1 MELDAL
7 LPLLLVLAWLL
18 PLASFAAIV
27 LFGPRMGK
35 AGRGAGYVATGAILL
50 AFVLSA
56 IALGAWLAKHPPAAP
71 VSVGNALRGVPGA
84 EQDRSSALA
93 TERHGGHSLQGSSS
107 SAASGEAGSGATAGL
122 SSSVP
127 RGTAGQA
134 SSGTHVAPI
143 SGNLYL
149 LGQFGKLQIGL
160 SYYIDAL
167 TLAMF
172 AMVTLVATCIHVY
185 SFGYMHEELH
195 EVTDPQVTLADGRH
209 LKRRGRFHR
218 FYQYLSLFCFSMLGL
233 VLAGNIAMVFVFWE
247 LVGICSYLLIGF
259 YIERRSAC
267 LAANKAFI
275 VNRVGDF
282 GMIVGLMAVWGG
294 LGTFAF
300 GDLPDAQGH
309 IQPGIFSLVRPADA
323 AHRLT
328 VPDGMVRL
336 AAKEQVETIYRNPGP
351 VRPGVA
357 AGANISAPVSPG
369 VAAGANS
376 STPVSPGGHAGNA
389 AEAQIAARVG
399 DWRKSGFGYGLLVIA
414 GLGIF
419 CGCVGKSAQF
429 PLHVWLP
436 DAMEGPTPVSALIHA
451 ATMVA
456 AGVYLVGRFYPV
468 FTPEVLLVIACVG
481 CTTLVIAATIAIT
494 ATDIKRVLA
503 YSTVSQ
509 LGYMMLALGVG
520 GWLAGLFH
528 LFTHAFF
535 KALLFLCSGSVIH
548 ACGTNEMTEMGG
560 LRKKMPWTA
569 YTMLIGCLA
578 ISGAGV
584 PMVDIGLSGYYSKD
598 SILAQAYL
606 FGRNNGS
613 WIALFWLAAGGAVVT
628 AFYMFRLWY
637 MTFAGEPKNQHV
649 YQHAHESPRVM
660 YGPLVVLA
668 VLAVISAWTLPLGKL
683 GSFGLT
689 NLLEHARPAGFE
701 ERMTGGLF
709 WPSVTVPAEHLSHL
723 PAVHLPVS
731 LIAFFAAL
739 AGFILAT
746 LFYGVRMLEAE
757 KVRRMAAPVYTFLR
771 AKWYF
776 DELYAWLFIR
786 PVLAISIAAAEI
798 DRKVIDG
805 LADGLAR
812 LVRVGAVL
820 DDFIDRY
827 LVDGAVNLLAALTFG
842 LGLRL
847 RALQSGRLR
856 QYVMLIVVGT
866 VALFI
871 LVTVYWDFV
880 TVHKQM

>member
-1 MELDAL
+1 
-7 LPLLLVLAWLL
+7 
-18 PLASFAAIV
+18 
-27 LFGPRMGK
+27 
-35 AGRGAGYVATGAILL
+35 
-50 AFVLSA
+50 
-56 IALGAWLAKHPPAAP
+56 
-71 VSVGNALRGVPGA
+71 
-84 EQDRSSALA
+84 
-93 TERHGGHSLQGSSS
+93 
-107 SAASGEAGSGATAGL
+107 L
-122 SSSVP
+122 SSSV
-127 RGTAGQA
+127 
-134 SSGTHVAPI
+134 APL

-149 LGQFGKLQIGL
+149 LGQFGSLQIGL

-195 EVTDPQVTLADGRH
+195 EVTDPQVTLANGQL

-218 FYQYLSLFCFSMLGL
+218 FFQYLSLFCFSMLGL

-259 YIERRSAC
+259 YIERHSAC

-294 LGTFAF
+294 LGTFSF
-300 GDLPDAQGH
+300 DDWHDAQGQR
-309 IQPGIFSLVRPADA
+309 QPGIFSQVRPAETG
-323 AHRLT
+323 HTLT
-328 VPDGMVRL
+328 VPKGMVLL
-336 AAKEQVETIYRNPGP
+336 AAKDRIEEIYRKAPGA
-351 VRPGVA
+351 V
-357 AGANISAPVSPG
+357 
-369 VAAGANS
+369 
-376 STPVSPGGHAGNA
+376 A
-389 AEAQIAARVG
+389 AEARIAAG
-399 DWRKSGFGYGLLVIA
+399 MSDWRKSGYGYGLLVIA

-481 CTTLVIAATIAIT
+481 CTTLAIAATIAIT

-520 GWLAGLFH
+520 GWVAGLFH

-569 YTMLIGCLA
+569 YTMLVGCLA
-578 ISGAGV
+578 ISGAGL
-584 PMVDIGLSGYYSKD
+584 PLLGIGLSGYYSKD

-606 FGRNNGS
+606 FGQKNGP
-613 WIALFWLAAGGAVVT
+613 WIALFWVAAGGAVIT

-637 MTFAGEPKNQHV
+637 MTFAGEPKDEHI
-649 YQHAHESPRVM
+649 YHHAHESPRVM
-660 YGPLVVLA
+660 YLPLVVLA
-668 VLAVISAWTLPLGKL
+668 VMAVIVAWRVP
-683 GSFGLT
+683 FT
-689 NLLEHARPAGFE
+689 NLSLTSFLEQARPAGLEQPFV
-701 ERMTGGLF
+701 GGLF
-709 WPSVTVPAEHLSHL
+709 WPSVAVPLEHLSH
-723 PAVHLPVS
+723 AEEVHVPVS
-731 LIAFFAAL
+731 RIAFFAAL
-739 AGFILAT
+739 TGFILAT
-746 LFYGVRMLEAE
+746 LFYGLRMLDAE
-757 KVRRMAAPVYTFLR
+757 KVRRIFAPVYVFLR
-771 AKWYF
+771 GKWYF
-776 DELYAWLFIR
+776 DELYAWLFVR
-786 PVLAISIAAAEI
+786 PVLALSIAAAWI
-798 DRKVIDG
+798 DRVVIDG

-812 LVRVGAVL
+812 MVRVGAVL

-827 LVDGAVNLLAALTFG
+827 FVDGAVNLLAALTFG

-871 LVTVYWDFV
+871 LISTYWDFV
-880 TVHKQM
+880 AIH